1 MRIVENDLR
10 HGNVKMNGIIK
21 KKKKKQT
28 KKTKQTLLGSIIASD
43 VKKATIIENNI
54 GSTNGRKQSR

>member
-21 KKKKKQT
+21 KKNNKKK
-28 KKTKQTLLGSIIASD
+28 KTLLGSIIALD
-43 VKKATIIENNI
+43 VRKATIIENNI